1 MSARSLPITR
11 IRDTTNRADPRSRPG
26 SRGGQEVLTLV
37 SRRLA
42 RLLTLVCA
50 IAVLAAAPAG
60 ALARPATDAYVKPG
74 TAPQPVVVERSPA
87 PAVNDSQAGGDLT
100 LVLILSASALLLV
113 VGGAALAGRRHQV
126 RRLPRSLNLFI

>member
-1 MSARSLPITR
+1 M
-11 IRDTTNRADPRSRPG
+11 
-26 SRGGQEVLTLV
+26 LV

-50 IAVLAAAPAG
+50 IAVLAVAPAG
-60 ALARPATDAYVKPG
+60 ALARPATDPQVGPG
-74 TAPQPVVVERSPA
+74 SAPQPTIIERTPA
-87 PAVNDSQAGGDLT
+87 PVVNDSQAGGDLT

-126 RRLPRSLNLFI
+126 RRLA

>member
-1 MSARSLPITR
+1 M
-11 IRDTTNRADPRSRPG
+11 
-26 SRGGQEVLTLV
+26 LV

-50 IAVLAAAPAG
+50 IAVLAVAPAG
-60 ALARPATDAYVKPG
+60 ALARPATDPSVKPG

-87 PAVNDSQAGGDLT
+87 PVVNDSRTGDLT

-126 RRLPRSLNLFI
+126 RRLA